1 MTEAPPGGRTSPSGA
16 TPAYQ
21 PPASPVTLLP
31 IVGIPEIV
39 SGADLADLIV
49 AAAASCGIALGDDDV
64 LVVTH
69 KVVSK
74 AEGRIRHV
82 DPDDEEARHALAE
95 AEAARIVRRRGG
107 LIIAETHHGFV
118 CANAGVD
125 ASNLEPGQVT
135 LLPVDPDLSARRL
148 RAKVRRLTG
157 TSPAVVITD
166 TFGRAWRIGQV
177 NVAIGVAGMRPIM
190 DYRGSVDHFGT
201 SLKVTTIA
209 VADEVAAAAELVMG
223 KAEGVPAA
231 VARGVR
237 FHRGHGNAASLIR
250 RPEDDLFR

>member
-1 MTEAPPGGRTSPSGA
+1 MTDPSPDGFPSEAS
-16 TPAYQ
+16 PAYQ
-21 PPASPVTLLP
+21 PPGGSVTLEP
-31 IVGIPEIV
+31 IVGLPEV
-39 SGADLADLIV
+39 VPGADLAGLIV
-49 AAAASCGIALGDDDV
+49 AAAASSGIALGDEDV
-64 LVVTH
+64 LIVTH

-74 AEGRIRHV
+74 AEGRIRRV
-82 DPDDEEARHALAE
+82 DPDDEEARHAIAE

-125 ASNLEPGQVT
+125 ASNLEPGQVS

-148 RAKVRRLTG
+148 RAKIRRLTG
-157 TSPAVVITD
+157 ASPAVVITD

-177 NVAIGVAGMRPIM
+177 NVAIGVAGMQPFL

-201 SLKVTTIA
+201 PLKVTTIA

-223 KAEGVPAA
+223 KADGVPAA

-237 FHRGHGNAASLIR
+237 FRRGHGNAASLIR

>member
-1 MTEAPPGGRTSPSGA
+1 VSEAAPNGGASPSGGS
-16 TPAYQ
+16 PAYQ
-21 PPASPVTLLP
+21 PPAGPVTLLP
-31 IVGIPEIV
+31 IVGIPEV
-39 SGADLADLIV
+39 VPGADLAALIV
-49 AAAASCGIALGDDDV
+49 DAATSAGIVLTDDDV

-74 AEGRIRHV
+74 AEGRIRQV
-82 DPDDEEARHALAE
+82 DPDDEDARHALAE

-125 ASNLEPGQVT
+125 ASNLQPGQVT
-135 LLPVDPDLSARRL
+135 LLPVDPDRSARRL
-148 RAKVRRLTG
+148 RAKIRRLTG
-157 TSPAVVITD
+157 ATPGVVITD

-177 NVAIGVAGMRPIM
+177 NVAIGVAGMKPLL

-201 SLKVTTIA
+201 PLKVTTIA

-223 KAEGVPAA
+223 KADGVPAA

-237 FHRGHGNAASLIR
+237 FHRGHGNAAGLVR